1 MAQVKA
7 ICPNCGEQIEID
19 SHEFNVV
26 CRFCGVPFMPR
37 EGIDLYE
44 RHIGQMV
51 SRLDVDTVNVRA
63 DDISNYA
70 TLGLASL
77 KDGNH
82 EKCGF
87 YAEDILKRQPNSPE
101 GLLLK
106 AFFVS
111 NNYSKEEG
119 IRTYFT
125 AFENAESEDLKTL
138 ILETFKKEFE
148 DYSLEN
154 FSYFFQELDRRYR
167 KEYHDLLMYSLTFV
181 SCEDDHLPL
190 LGELEITEAYLKN
203 KVEIP
208 TERLLQDEKI
218 GVAEDRIIG
227 VDQGKIV
234 SVIYLPVID
243 REIEKY
249 TKKNDKKCSYCFYL
263 GNRTVSLFFEREELA
278 LEEFLKEKKFH
289 LNEIRSGCYV
299 ATCVYG
305 SYNAREVWV
314 LRRFRDDFLAR
325 SLAGRAFIRFYY
337 AVSPTLV
344 RRFGNRPWFVSSNK
358 KVLDRFVRRLKRRG
372 YEDTPYR
379 DRY

>member
-1 MAQVKA
+1 MALVKA

-19 SHEFNVV
+19 SHEFSVV

-44 RHIGQMV
+44 RRIGEMV
-51 SRLDVDTVNVRA
+51 SQLNVDTVNVRA

-87 YAEDILKRQPNSPE
+87 YAEDILKRQPASPE

-125 AFENAESEDLKTL
+125 AYENAESKDLRAL

-148 DYSLEN
+148 EYSSEN

-167 KEYHDLLMYSLTFV
+167 KEYRDFLLYSLTFV

-190 LGELEITEAYLKN
+190 IGELEIPEGYLKN
-203 KVEIP
+203 KVKIP
-208 TERLLQDEKI
+208 TVRLSQNEKI
-218 GVAEDRIIG
+218 GILDDWILG
-227 VDQGKIV
+227 VDQGKIF
-234 SVIYLPVID
+234 SAIYLPLID
-243 REIEKY
+243 REVEKY
-249 TKKNDKKCSYCFYL
+249 IRKKDKKCSYCFYF
-263 GNRTVSLFFEREELA
+263 GSRTISLFFDREEPM
-278 LEEFLKEKKFH
+278 LEEFLQKKDFH
-289 LNEIRSGCYV
+289 VNEIRSGCYV

-305 SYNAREVWV
+305 SYNVGEVWV
-314 LRRFRDDFLAR
+314 LRRFRDDCLAE
-325 SLAGRAFIRFYY
+325 SAVGRAFIRFYY

-344 RRFGNRPWFVSSNK
+344 RWFGKRRWFVSLNK
-358 KVLDRFVRRLKRRG
+358 KVLDRFVRCLKRRG